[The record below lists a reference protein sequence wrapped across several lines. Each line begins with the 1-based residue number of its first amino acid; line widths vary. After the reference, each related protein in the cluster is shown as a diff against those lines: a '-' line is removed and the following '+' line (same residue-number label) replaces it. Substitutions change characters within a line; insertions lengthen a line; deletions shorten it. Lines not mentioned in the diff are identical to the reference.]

1 MNGDELLPSRSEG
14 AAKSAVLEFMRNDF
28 KVVFE
33 L

>member
-1 MNGDELLPSRSEG
+1 MNRNDLLPSRSEG
-14 AAKSAVLEFMRNDF
+14 AAKSAVLEFTRNDF